1 MDNGPDNR
9 VQRTPRRKWGLG
21 MFLIILGIALLV
33 YFKMVPGLGFFTA
46 AGEGRDAD
54 IIINEKKIPAFSS
67 ADITTS
73 STRIEF
79 IPSDHYGLEI
89 CMPEEYDPQW
99 KVEGNRLT
107 VRQKTGNVHIVG
119 FVFTTDRYY
128 VKVYYP
134 KGAGFDEIQ
143 LTASSGGIKL
153 PETEVKKLTITTS
166 SGNINAN
173 AVQFANAVV
182 KASSGDINFTGR
194 SANGQAEIKS
204 NSGKVDASAN
214 GCEQVKITASSGK
227 INANVDGCS
236 KVDITASSGDI
247 TVLSKDKKATNLTV
261 RAKSGKIRVDGA
273 AWSELYA
280 ESSSGDIQVAGALF
294 GTTSVKAS
302 SGRVE
307 LQVNGQASQYGY
319 DLRASSGSI
328 HWDGRK
334 MEKSAH
340 ASDSLDNLIKV
351 NTSSGSIKVDFK

>member
-21 MFLIILGIALLV
+21 VFLIVLGIALLV
-33 YFKMVPGLGFFTA
+33 YFRLVPGLGFFATA
-46 AGEGRDAD
+46 VEGRDAD

-73 STRIEF
+73 SARIEF

-89 CMPEEYDPQW
+89 SMPEEYDPQW

-107 VRQKTGNVHIVG
+107 VRHKTGNVHIVG
-119 FVFTTDRYY
+119 FVFNTDRYY

-143 LTASSGGIKL
+143 LTASSGEIKL
-153 PETEVKKLTITTS
+153 PETEVKKLTIVTS

-173 AVQFANAVV
+173 AVQFADAVI

-194 SANGQAEIKS
+194 SVNGQVEIKS
-204 NSGKVDASAN
+204 SSGKIDANSN
-214 GCEQVKITASSGK
+214 GCEQVKITTSSGK
-227 INANVDGCS
+227 INADVDGCG
-236 KVDITASSGDI
+236 KVGITASSGDI
-247 TVLSKDKKATNLTV
+247 TVWSKNNKATNLSVKTT
-261 RAKSGKIRVDGA
+261 SGKIRVDGA
-273 AWSELYA
+273 AWSGLEA
-280 ESSSGDIQVAGALF
+280 ESSSGDIRVVGALF
-294 GTTSVKAS
+294 GATSVKAS
-302 SGRVE
+302 SGQVE

-319 DLRASSGSI
+319 DLRANSGSI

-334 MEKSAH
+334 MEKSAR